1 MSIRKK
7 SCLLCKHY
15 NGCMSCDAY
24 PGGIP
29 CPILSGDEKH
39 DEPYPNDSGIQFEP
53 IEDGSFLS
61 FINKETN
68 NAC

>member
-1 MSIRKK
+1 
-7 SCLLCKHY
+7 
-15 NGCMSCDAY
+15 MSCDAY